1 MDRSLK
7 IRTLI
12 LFGIIILCG
21 AILAPTFSSTDDL
34 PSWFPFKKKIN
45 LGLDL
50 QGGLHIVYSIDLDKA
65 VDDRASEIKRNLESR
80 FADDKITATVKT
92 PLSPLGA
99 VTVSPAD
106 ANRKPDIEKAINA
119 DYPRNEI
126 EGLDRPAGGDPKALC
141 FKVSSQY
148 ADGVK
153 KAALSNAV
161 TTIRERIDEKGVA
174 EPTVI
179 EKDDQ
184 IIVELP

>member
-12 LFGIIILCG
+12 LFGIIVLCA
-21 AILAPTFSSTDDL
+21 AILAPTFSSNEDL

-80 FADDKITATVKT
+80 FADEKIAATVKT

-99 VTVSPAD
+99 VTVVPAD
-106 ANRKPDIEKAINA
+106 
-119 DYPRNEI
+119 
-126 EGLDRPAGGDPKALC
+126 PA
-141 FKVSSQY
+141 
-148 ADGVK
+148 K
-153 KAALSNAV
+153 KAA
-161 TTIRERIDEKGVA
+161 
-174 EPTVI
+174 
-179 EKDDQ
+179 
-184 IIVELP
+184 